1 MTIKKVVKK
10 LKLQNE
16 GNLEVIFLGCGTAFG
31 KVFFNNNFILI
42 KNNTHL
48 LVDFGITG
56 PVALRKSTG
65 LEVTDLKNIFITH
78 SHSDH
83 IGGLEYLALSNRYYL
98 HNVSKNPKLKMI
110 ITEEYEKILW
120 NSSLKGGMEWNET
133 NSRGKPLKFN
143 SYFEPIRP
151 KLITKGPR
159 KTYKINF
166 EGIELEIFET
176 NHIPEH
182 AGSSEEAFTTYGLFV
197 DNRILFSGDT
207 KFDRHLIDNYGKK
220 SEYIF
225 HDASLEYNPVHTSL
239 NQLKKLPLK
248 YKSKMLLMHYSDNL
262 KDEDVLD
269 FAGLVKQGYRYIF

>member
-143 SYFEPIRP
+143 SYFDPVRP

>member
-1 MTIKKVVKK
+1 
-10 LKLQNE
+10 
-16 GNLEVIFLGCGTAFG
+16 
-31 KVFFNNNFILI
+31 
-42 KNNTHL
+42 
-48 LVDFGITG
+48 
-56 PVALRKSTG
+56 
-65 LEVTDLKNIFITH
+65 
-78 SHSDH
+78 
-83 IGGLEYLALSNRYYL
+83 
-98 HNVSKNPKLKMI
+98 
-110 ITEEYEKILW
+110 
-120 NSSLKGGMEWNET
+120 LKGGMEWNET

>member
-98 HNVSKNPKLKMI
+98 HNVAKNPKLKMI